1 VCRSGKFRD
10 DILTFPF
17 FLIEYDSLGGEAIE
31 THHSRLRLNRKS
43 LNLALEKIETQEV
56 AGVRQVS
63 SIKSGM
69 SSGWLNVPFNR
80 SMCDS
85 LRVVSA
91 HDVVNRTLVR

>member
-10 DILTFPF
+10 DILTFPV
-17 FLIEYDSLGGEAIE
+17 FLIEHDSSEGGGEGAAIE
-31 THHSRLRLNRKS
+31 PHHSRLRLNGKS

-63 SIKSGM
+63 SIKTGM

-80 SMCDS
+80 S
-85 LRVVSA
+85 VW
-91 HDVVNRTLVR
+91 LVIH